1 MKSPL
6 PEIKILNNR
15 ILFKDS
21 YSYLAHPFCTK
32 IDAENWILVFNQTVR
47 REVILH
53 PPEDPGYYNM
63 VSLSIDEGVIWSTPV
78 VSPNFDWHGVECAS
92 ITILESGRLLLNQ
105 WQFDWLPIQEAR
117 AKVDRDNFVFP
128 NIWGGDLHSNA
139 ELPTNH
145 LIPENPEN
153 LFPWAR
159 GNGGTYI
166 HISDDGGNTWS
177 QTINIAT
184 APFSGGY
191 GMRGGVQLAA
201 GKILLPLCDVPQYE
215 KVFIVTSNDEGLTWS
230 APYLIADIAGLKFEE
245 PAIITLLNGEL
256 IVLLRENTS
265 RKMYQLRSKDSG
277 LTWSNPEPNGIDGYP
292 AHLLQ
297 LPNGDILCTYGY
309 RKSPYGIR
317 IVISHDMGL
326 TWSASDFLTV
336 VDGLPN
342 KNLGY
347 PVTLMRKNGS
357 FNTIYY
363 SQNSDGT
370 TSINSTSFQ
379 LITHGEDQ

>member
-1 MKSPL
+1 MNQL
-6 PEIKILNNR
+6 PEIKILSNS

-21 YSYLAHPFCTK
+21 YSYLAHPFCAK
-32 IDAENWILVFNQTVR
+32 IDTENWILVLNQTVR
-47 REVILH
+47 REVILL
-53 PPEDPGYYNM
+53 PPEDPRYYNM
-63 VSLSIDEGVIWSTPV
+63 VSLSTDEGETWSTPIA
-78 VSPNFDWHGVECAS
+78 SPDFDWHGVECAG
-92 ITILESGRLLLNQ
+92 ITVLESGRVLLNQ
-105 WQFDWLPIQEAR
+105 WQFDWLPIQKAR
-117 AKVDRDNFVFP
+117 AEVNRDDLVFP
-128 NIWGGDLHSNA
+128 SIWGGELHSNA
-139 ELPTNH
+139 ELPTNY

-166 HISDDGGNTWS
+166 HISDDEGNTWS
-177 QTINIAT
+177 KTIEIAT

-191 GMRGGVQLAA
+191 GMRGGVQLPG

-215 KVFIVTSNDEGLTWS
+215 KVFIVTSIDEGLTWS
-230 APYLIADIAGLKFEE
+230 APSLIADVDGLKFEE
-245 PAIITLLNGEL
+245 PAIITLLNGEIL
-256 IVLLRENTS
+256 VLLRENTG

-277 LTWSNPEPNGIDGYP
+277 LTWSDPEPNGIDGYP

-309 RKSPYGIR
+309 RNSPYGIR
-317 IVISHDMGL
+317 IVISQDMGSS
-326 TWSASDFLTV
+326 WNASEFLTV

-347 PVTLMRKNGS
+347 PVTLMRQNGT

-370 TSINSTSFQ
+370 TSINSASFQ
-379 LITHGEDQ
+379 LFTQGEDQ

>member
-1 MKSPL
+1 MNYHLSG
-6 PEIKILNNR
+6 IKILSTK
-15 ILFKDS
+15 ILFKDL

-32 IDAENWILVFNQTVR
+32 INDENWILVFNQTVR
-47 REVILH
+47 RDVILH
-53 PPEDPGYYNM
+53 PPEDPRYYNM
-63 VSLSIDEGVIWSTPV
+63 VSLSTDEGATWGTPV
-78 VSPNFDWHGVECAS
+78 ASPDFDWHGVECAG
-92 ITILESGRLLLNQ
+92 ITVLESGRLLLNQ
-105 WQFDWLPIQEAR
+105 WQFDWLPIDKAR
-117 AKVDRDNFVFP
+117 AEVNRGNLVFP
-128 NIWGGDLHSNA
+128 NTWGGDLHSNA
-139 ELPTNH
+139 ELPTNY
-145 LIPENPEN
+145 LIPENPEE

-177 QTINIAT
+177 RTISIDT

-191 GMRGGVQLAA
+191 GMRGGVQLLG

-215 KVFIVTSNDEGLTWS
+215 KVFIVTSIDEGLTWS
-230 APYLIADIAGLKFEE
+230 APFLIADVAGLKFEE

-256 IVLLRENTS
+256 LVLLRENTS
-265 RKMYQLRSKDSG
+265 RKMYQLRSKDAG
-277 LTWSNPEPNGIDGYP
+277 LTWSDPEPNGIDGYP

-309 RKSPYGIR
+309 RNSPYGIR
-317 IVISHDMGL
+317 IVISYDMGS
-326 TWSASDFLTV
+326 TWSASEFLTV

-347 PVTLMRKNGS
+347 PVTLMQKNGT

-379 LITHGEDQ
+379 LVTHREDQ